1 MIFRMF
7 LGVLKTMTDD
17 DGTNDQEDN
26 DHQDQE
32 EEYNEDNDLEDVDD
46 GFGFVLKAIHL
57 KTDNGSR

>member
-1 MIFRMF
+1 
-7 LGVLKTMTDD
+7 MTDD

-32 EEYNEDNDLEDVDD
+32 EENHEDNGLEDVDD
-46 GFGFVLKAIHL
+46 GFGFVLKAIHV